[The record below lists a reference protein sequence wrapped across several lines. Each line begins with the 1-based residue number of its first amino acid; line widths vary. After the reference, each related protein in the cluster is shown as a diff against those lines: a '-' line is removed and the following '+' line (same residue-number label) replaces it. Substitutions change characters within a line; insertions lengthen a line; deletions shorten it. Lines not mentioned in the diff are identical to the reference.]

1 MRKALFLTIFA
12 VMVMS
17 LMAGTAFA
25 KVSIVKADNIDLCL
39 KTWKMNTDRAFMQ
52 AAVPGRKMDVI
63 CAEWTKESEAYIGSL
78 TREAVELAG
87 DWPVKQGD
95 VVMLKINTVISFT
108 DFWKMWGYS
117 PALSKDPIKMQSQ
130 TTDAR
135 VVRELCKMAHESGA
149 SRIIIGEASN
159 AGHALAAMQGYGY
172 NHMVDDLATE
182 GINVELLD
190 FDDPAA
196 CPTAWVKTLGLC
208 NSEYG
213 IPQVVAEEVD
223 TLINVVQ
230 PKCHTVGGI
239 TCSLKL
245 CTVGLMQ
252 AQVYG
257 TFKLAAPHLKYAE
270 WAVDINTI
278 KKKGGTGSIL
288 VDYSVIDA
296 LTIGEAEQGAV
307 GPDTFPVNLGL
318 ILAGPGALEP
328 DVVMT
333 AIMGF
338 NPQNYGQ
345 FRLAE
350 QYGLGTA
357 DLTKIQVV
365 GRKIS
370 EVREKVNAPMH
381 AWRWPSSA
389 GSILAWDN
397 AYDPPAFTGPAKAK
411 VGIVKADNMDL
422 ALNSQKINPARTF
435 MQACWPGRKGDIIR
449 VEWNPPESIEYIGKL
464 TREAIELAGNFPV
477 KKGDVV
483 YIKPNLV
490 NSYVD
495 MHEGQSMTSPEQQ
508 AHQTDARI
516 VREICKMAWEAGAK
530 KIIIGEGTRS
540 GADSAS
546 LAHWGYYGLA
556 DELNAQGM
564 KIVIEPVG
572 EAPYTWAKTMGLCQA
587 EYALPTS
594 IVKEVDVL
602 ISVPQM
608 KCHTVAG
615 TSLSLKNTTIGLPT
629 HKVYGTFKLAL
640 PHLKYAEMSTEINAI
655 RKKNGKGTLLND
667 YVVVDALW
675 AGEGDQGGAWGGPG
689 SFPVPMG
696 LIIAGSDPVATDC
709 VTTAVMGFNPHNY
722 GQYRMAAQYGLG
734 CNDLSKIEVVGKS
747 IKEVQEKLVAPMHTW
762 RWPSE
767 ADQTLAW
774 DEIWPLP
781 AGVE

>member
-1 MRKALFLTIFA
+1 M
-12 VMVMS
+12 
-17 LMAGTAFA
+17 
-25 KVSIVKADNIDLCL
+25 
-39 KTWKMNTDRAFMQ
+39 
-52 AAVPGRKMDVI
+52 
-63 CAEWTKESEAYIGSL
+63 
-78 TREAVELAG
+78 
-87 DWPVKQGD
+87 
-95 VVMLKINTVISFT
+95 
-108 DFWKMWGYS
+108 
-117 PALSKDPIKMQSQ
+117 PAP
-130 TTDAR
+130 
-135 VVRELCKMAHESGA
+135 
-149 SRIIIGEASN
+149 
-159 AGHALAAMQGYGY
+159 
-172 NHMVDDLATE
+172 
-182 GINVELLD
+182 
-190 FDDPAA
+190 
-196 CPTAWVKTLGLC
+196 
-208 NSEYG
+208 
-213 IPQVVAEEVD
+213 
-223 TLINVVQ
+223 
-230 PKCHTVGGI
+230 
-239 TCSLKL
+239 
-245 CTVGLMQ
+245 
-252 AQVYG
+252 VYG
-257 TFKLAAPHLKYAE
+257 TFKLAAPHLKFAE
-270 WAVDINTI
+270 WCTDINTI
-278 KKKGGTGSIL
+278 KKKGGTGTTL
-288 VDYSVIDA
+288 VDYTVIDA
-296 LTIGEAEQGAV
+296 LSIGEAEQGAV

-318 ILAGPGALEP
+318 ILAGKGALEP

-345 FRLAE
+345 FRMAE

-357 DLTKIQVV
+357 DLTKIEVV

-389 GSILAWDN
+389 GGILAWDN
-397 AYDPPAFTGPAKAK
+397 AYDPPEFTGPAQAK

-422 ALNSQKINPARTF
+422 ALNTIKMNTDRTF
-435 MQACWPGRKGDIIR
+435 MQACYPGRKMDIIR
-449 VEWNPPESIEYIGKL
+449 AEWTKESEEYIGKL

-490 NSYVD
+490 NSFVD
-495 MHEGQSMTSPEQQ
+495 MFECQAVTSPDQQ
-508 AHQTDARI
+508 AHYTDPRI
-516 VREICKMAWEAGAK
+516 VREICKMAWESGAK

-546 LAHWGYYGLA
+546 LAHWGYYAIA
-556 DELNAQGM
+556 DELNAQG
-564 KIVIEPVG
+564 IRVVIEPIG
-572 EAPYTWAKTMGLCQA
+572 EAPYTWVKTIGLCNA
-587 EYALPTS
+587 EYAIPTS
-594 IVKEVDVL
+594 VAKEVDVL

-608 KCHTVAG
+608 KCHTIAG
-615 TSLSLKNTTIGLPT
+615 TSLSLKCTTIGLPT

-640 PHLKYAEMSTEINAI
+640 PHLKYAEMSTEINSI
-655 RKKNGKGTLLND
+655 RKKGGKGTTMID
-667 YVVVDALW
+667 YVVIDALW

-747 IKEVQEKLVAPMHTW
+747 IKEVQEKLVPPMHTW